1 MTGLCQDEEDG
12 TLTSGSL
19 QPRAVHPHAD
29 GSGNQPLRISAATE
43 RAHRNQAYN
52 TCDAPLQREGLWA
65 FCPISSL
72 KHDQPGASLQWR
84 RAGLCSHPS
93 RQDQSPCSVVLFFP
107 DRSCRSQCKNFLM
120 LGSTQIHLL
129 WGVLVLP
136 SQTA

>member
-1 MTGLCQDEEDG
+1 MTGFCQDEEDG

-19 QPRAVHPHAD
+19 QPRAVHPHSD
-29 GSGNQPLRISAATE
+29 GSGNQPLRTSAATE
-43 RAHRNQAYN
+43 RTHRNRAYN
-52 TCDAPLQREGLWA
+52 TCDAPLQREGLWV
-65 FCPISSL
+65 FCPISL
-72 KHDQPGASLQWR
+72 RHDQPGASLQWR

-93 RQDQSPCSVVLFFP
+93 KQDQSPCSVVLFFP